1 MLALFA
7 RLFSNVKL
15 GAHQVPAFHDA
26 SEGSSTAQPETSPG
40 LDNWVAC
47 TESKPGSELCI
58 APCSHAYCTICITKM
73 FEDSLKD
80 ESIYPPRCC
89 GREVAL
95 EPVRD
100 MLGSEF
106 VRAFMTR
113 AIEVATPA
121 RTYCHVATC
130 SSFIT
135 NGLGFCESC
144 SVATC
149 TQCKQAAHN
158 GDCAAASHTAVLEL
172 AKKQGWQSC
181 PSCHAVVELRDGC
194 NHIT

>member
-1 MLALFA
+1 MLASFV
-7 RLFSNVKL
+7 RLFSIVKL
-15 GAHQVPAFHDA
+15 SANQEPAFHDA
-26 SEGSSTAQPETSPG
+26 SKGSSTGQPEISPG
-40 LDNWVAC
+40 LDDCVAC
-47 TESKPGSELCI
+47 TESKPVSELYI
-58 APCSHAYCTICITKM
+58 APCSHAYCTICTTKM

-89 GREVAL
+89 QRELAL
-95 EPVRD
+95 ETVSD
-100 MLGSEF
+100 MLGPEF
-106 VRAFMTR
+106 VRAFMTK
-113 AIEVATPA
+113 AIEVATSN
-121 RTYCHVATC
+121 RTYCYVATC
-130 SSFIT
+130 SSYIT

-158 GDCAAASHTAVLEL
+158 GNCAEASRTAVLEL
-172 AKKQGWQSC
+172 ANEQGWQSC